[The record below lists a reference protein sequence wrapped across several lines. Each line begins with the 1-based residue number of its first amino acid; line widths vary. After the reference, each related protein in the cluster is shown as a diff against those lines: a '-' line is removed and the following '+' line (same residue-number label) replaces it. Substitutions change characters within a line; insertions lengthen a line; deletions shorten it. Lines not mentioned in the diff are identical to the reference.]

1 MTAAATAVDLTDRVR
16 RVAAVAREHARRT
29 DDEAVFPTEALAELR
44 ASGLLALVVPAAYGG
59 LGGGPAELVD
69 CAESLA
75 RADLSVALIF
85 AMHCQQV
92 ATVARYG
99 GDELRATLLPRVA
112 AGERYLASVTTS
124 AGTGGHLL
132 SATAPLR
139 DTEEGLLIE
148 RFAPIVTGGAHA
160 DGFLITMGSP
170 GADASGQ
177 AGQVCLVYAERE
189 QLRITESGRWQPM
202 GMRASHSVALQ
213 LTGTVPRHQ
222 MIGPEHGFR
231 EISLA
236 LFSPLAHLGW
246 AACWLGSAA
255 GALSRVATLLRSPEG
270 RRRFDH
276 RSELLLTRLA
286 RARHRI
292 DAVHALLR
300 HTQHVVEEGGELS
313 TAPVQMLLNGLKVTA
328 AESCRQAVEELVDA
342 VGLRHGYFK
351 DSDTYLE
358 RVLRDLR
365 SASLNYHN
373 DRLDLADGRHVLLD
387 RKVTHVGG

>member
-1 MTAAATAVDLTDRVR
+1 MTAVVATAADLSGRVA
-16 RVAAVAREHARRT
+16 RVAAVAAEHARRT
-29 DDEAVFPTEALAELR
+29 DDEAVFPVEALAELR
-44 ASGLLALVVPAAYGG
+44 ASGLLGLVVPAGYGG
-59 LGGGPAELVD
+59 LGGGPAQLVD

-75 RADLSVALIF
+75 RVDLSVALIF
-85 AMHCQQV
+85 AMHCQQA
-92 ATVARYG
+92 ATVAGYG
-99 GDELRATLLPRVA
+99 SDELRATLLPRIA
-112 AGERYLASVTTS
+112 AGERYLASVTTA

-132 SATAPLR
+132 SAAAPLR
-139 DTEEGLLIE
+139 GTGEGLLIE

-170 GADASGQ
+170 GTDAP
-177 AGQVCLVYAERE
+177 GQVCLVYADRE
-189 QLRITESGRWQPM
+189 QLRIAESGQWQPM
-202 GMRASHSVALQ
+202 GMRASHSVALR
-213 LTGTVPRHQ
+213 LTGTVPAHQ
-222 MIGPEHGFR
+222 LIGGDRGFR

-246 AACWLGSAA
+246 AACWLGAAA
-255 GALSRVATLLRSPEG
+255 GALSRVATLLRSPAG
-270 RRRFDH
+270 RDRFDH

-300 HTQHVVEEGGELS
+300 HAQHIVTDGGDLS
-313 TAPVQMLLNGLKVTA
+313 AAPVQMLLNGLKVTA
-328 AESCRQAVEELVDA
+328 AESCRQVVEELIDA

-365 SASLNYHN
+365 SAALNYHN
-373 DRLDLADGRHVLLD
+373 DRLDLADGRLVLLD
-387 RKVTHVGG
+387 RKVTYAGD